1 MNGRTLLG
9 TNTAHPLGP
18 ELLLK
23 RDGHYV
29 CKARCYSCP
38 LRIITRGSTELEAR
52 QKVWRLIRQHQGNV
66 YAAGPGW
73 QAVAA

>member
-1 MNGRTLLG
+1 MTARTLLG
-9 TNTAHPLGP
+9 ANTDHDLGT

-38 LRIITRGSTELEAR
+38 LPIVTTGSTELEAR

-66 YAAGPGW
+66 FAAGPGW